1 MAMTDAQVA
10 WISGVLE
17 GAFAPLRCVVEG
29 VDPMA
34 KLDVRIYDGDDE
46 VLQQRIT
53 EDDATDRGS
62 LETVIHDARETLERR
77 GMALAE
83 WDFPELARGGEE

>member
-10 WISGVLE
+10 WISGVLA
-17 GAFAPLRCVVEG
+17 GAFAPLRCAAEG
-29 VDPMA
+29 VDHLS

-46 VLQQRIT
+46 VLHQRLT

-62 LETVIHDARETLERR
+62 LEAAIAGIRDTLARR
-77 GMALAE
+77 GRKLAD
-83 WDFPELARGGEE
+83 WDFPELARGAEE